1 MELEAALTVSQ
12 VNRYLKDLMDG
23 DPVLSSVAV
32 EGEIS
37 NFKRQYP
44 SGHLYFSLKDA
55 EGQLRCVMF
64 RSSAETLSFDP
75 KDGDAVRAYGRISV
89 YPRDGSYQ
97 LYCFRVVRSG
107 AGALWEQ
114 YEKLKK
120 KLTDEGLFDPA
131 RKRSLPAFPKAVG
144 VITSRTGAAVRDMIS
159 ILKRRCPSVQIV
171 FCAASVQGA
180 EAPGELRAA
189 LRRMQEEGEV
199 EVILIGRGGGSA
211 EDLWAFNDEALCRD
225 IAGSRIPV
233 ISCVGH
239 ETDFTLADFAADCRA
254 PTPSAAAELAVPDA
268 QTLMRQIASERSRLF
283 CSLESKLADR
293 RQWLDSLAGRPVLTS
308 PTAPIEARRA
318 DLAHRE
324 QTLREAIR
332 RIQNGKA
339 TRFSELSASLA
350 ALDPLSVLSRG
361 YSFAADDK
369 GKTVMRAKD
378 VVPGE
383 TLLLRFCDGTVKA
396 KAEEIK
402 ILEENRNAG
411 NETVV

>member
-12 VNRYLKDLMDG
+12 VNRYLKDLIEG
-23 DPVLSSVAV
+23 DPVLSTVAV

-64 RSSAETLSFDP
+64 RSAAETLTFEP
-75 KDGDAVRAYGRISV
+75 KNGDAVRAYGRISV

-97 LYCFRVVRSG
+97 LYCFRLLRSG

-131 RKRSLPAFPKAVG
+131 RKRPLPAFPKAVG

-171 FCAASVQGA
+171 FSAASVQGA

-189 LRRMQEEGEV
+189 LRRMQEDGQA

-225 IAGSRIPV
+225 IAACRIPV

-268 QTLMRQIASERSRLF
+268 QTLMRQIASERSRLLR
-283 CSLESKLADR
+283 SLESKLADR

-332 RIQNGKA
+332 RIRNEKA

-361 YSFAADDK
+361 YSFAADEK

-383 TLLLRFCDGTVKA
+383 TLFLRFCDGTVKA
-396 KAEEIK
+396 RAEEIK

-411 NETVV
+411 KETVV

>member
-1 MELEAALTVSQ
+1 MQLEAALTVSQ
-12 VNRYLKDLMDG
+12 VNQYLKDLMEG

-55 EGQLRCVMF
+55 GGQLRCVMF
-64 RSSAETLSFDP
+64 RSSAASLEFEP
-75 KDGDAVRAYGRISV
+75 KDGDAVRAYGRITV

-97 LYCFRVVRSG
+97 LYCFRLLRSG

-120 KLTDEGLFDPA
+120 KLTEEGILDPA
-131 RKRSLPAFPKAVG
+131 RHRPLPAFPKTVG
-144 VITSRTGAAVRDMIS
+144 VITSRTGAAVRDIFS
-159 ILKRRCPSVQIV
+159 VLKRRFPSVQIV

-180 EAPGELRAA
+180 EAPRELRAA
-189 LRRMQEEGEV
+189 LARMQEAGNAD
-199 EVILIGRGGGSA
+199 VILIGRGGGSA
-211 EDLWAFNDEALCRD
+211 EDLWAFNDEGLCRD
-225 IAGSRIPV
+225 IAACRVPV

-268 QTLMRQIASERSRLF
+268 EELLRRIGTDHRRLVRSM
-283 CSLESKLADR
+283 EGKLADR
-293 RQWLDSLAGRPVLTS
+293 RQWLDSLAGRPVLKS
-308 PTAPIEARRA
+308 PTASLEARRK
-318 DLAHRE
+318 DLVLRG
-324 QTLREAIR
+324 QTLRDAIR

-339 TRFSELSASLA
+339 TRFSELSAALS
-350 ALDPLSVLSRG
+350 ALDPLAVLARG
-361 YSFAADDK
+361 YSFAADED
-369 GKTVMRAKD
+369 GATVMKAGD

-383 TLLLRFCDGTVKA
+383 KLVLRFVDGSVKA
-396 KAEEIK
+396 TADEIRIFEEK
-402 ILEENRNAG
+402 ENAG
-411 NETVV
+411 KETVV